1 MIVILSLH
9 EATFRKSVIITPE
22 RRGREKTKAGI
33 REERKLTEEGEW
45 REANPLFSSQ

>member
-9 EATFRKSVIITPE
+9 EATCRKSVIITPE
-22 RRGREKTKAGI
+22 REKTKAGI